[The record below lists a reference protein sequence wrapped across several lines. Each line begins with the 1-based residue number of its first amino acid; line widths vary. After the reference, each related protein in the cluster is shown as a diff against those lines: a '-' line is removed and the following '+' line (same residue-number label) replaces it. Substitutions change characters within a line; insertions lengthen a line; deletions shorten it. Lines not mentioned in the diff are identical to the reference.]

1 MGWDHPIVYAVDAH
15 HRLKLVRVV
24 YLVEQ
29 LAINV
34 CGQDWV
40 VGASLSDLYEFNWV
54 SQFVAQSEFHG
65 FVLLLVPLYF
75 MLK

>member
-1 MGWDHPIVYAVDAH
+1 MIGRNVLLELALVSVAIRVVMGWDHPIVHAVNAH

-34 CGQDWV
+34 CG
-40 VGASLSDLYEFNWV
+40 
-54 SQFVAQSEFHG
+54 
-65 FVLLLVPLYF
+65 
-75 MLK
+75 